1 MPNPNCSGKKPPRE
15 LIGDIK
21 GTEEEEESF
30 RIAKSH
36 PLFIG
41 AISFRD
47 QVSLLCTYL
56 RNE

>member
-1 MPNPNCSGKKPPRE
+1 MSNPNCSGKKPPRE

-21 GTEEEEESF
+21 GTEEEESF

-36 PLFIG
+36 PLFIE

-47 QVSLLCTYL
+47 QVSLL
-56 RNE
+56 